1 MEFRLKYLREKAG
14 LSQDDLA
21 KMISCAQ
28 QTIGSYEIGRTQPDF
43 ETLYKLA
50 TIFNTSV
57 DYLIGYTDIKAPY
70 LKSEIKTSEYKDA
83 FVEGFDQLPDEMKKS
98 ILISSGYISAK
109 LNNIFH
115 VY

>member
-43 ETLYKLA
+43 ETLYNKLDSKDENYSKIYKIKEKSLKYKKEVYISILLIVIPLLSICIGLYKRIGKCKEKG
-50 TIFNTSV
+50 TMGSV
-57 DYLIGYTDIKAPY
+57 DL
-70 LKSEIKTSEYKDA
+70 
-83 FVEGFDQLPDEMKKS
+83 
-98 ILISSGYISAK
+98 
-109 LNNIFH
+109 
-115 VY
+115 

>member
-28 QTIGSYEIGRTQPDF
+28 QTIGSYETGRTQPDF

-57 DYLIGYTDIKAPY
+57 DYLIGYTDIKTPY
-70 LKSEIKTSEYKDA
+70 MKAEIEPSEYKDA

-98 ILISSGYISAK
+98 IIDIIRIYLSKAD
-109 LNNIFH
+109 
-115 VY
+115 